1 MLVSFGPYTKA
12 IVALVGGILAAVGQ
26 AVGTGELDD
35 LSGSDWVKVVLVVLT
50 GSAATWFAENGAAAP
65 MIKAFLAG
73 ATAGLTAWV
82 TAFENDAPA
91 QGVVS
96 QGEWFGV
103 ALAAFAALTAAY
115 QLSNTERFQLS
126 V

>member
-1 MLVSFGPYTKA
+1 MQLTLGPYTKA
-12 IVALVGGILAAVGQ
+12 IVALVGGVLAAIGQ
-26 AVGTGELDD
+26 AIGTGELGD
-35 LSGSDWVKVVLVVLT
+35 LSGNDWVKVILVILT

-82 TAFENDAPA
+82 TAFENDAPIK
-91 QGVVS
+91 GLVS

-103 ALAAFAALTAAY
+103 ALAAFVALTAAY
-115 QLSNTERFQLS
+115 QLPNSDTRT
-126 V
+126 